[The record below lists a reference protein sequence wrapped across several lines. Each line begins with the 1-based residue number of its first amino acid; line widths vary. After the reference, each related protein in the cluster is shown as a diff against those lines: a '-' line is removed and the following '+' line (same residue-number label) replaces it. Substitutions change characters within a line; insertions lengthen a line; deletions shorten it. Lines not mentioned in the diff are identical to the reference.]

1 MKEKYDCIVD
11 HRGKGLIQG
20 LEFTFAPKELVS
32 KCLNAG
38 LIVIAAE
45 NNTVRFVP
53 PLIISDEDIDRM
65 ISILSTTIKV

>member
-1 MKEKYDCIVD
+1 
-11 HRGKGLIQG
+11 
-20 LEFTFAPKELVS
+20 VS

-53 PLIISDEDIDRM
+53 PLVISNEDIDQM
-65 ISILSTTIKV
+65 ISILSMTIKGN